1 MAWQASADAGG
12 QLMASLDP
20 DRTGTLSLCGKTIGT
35 AACTDT
41 ITPPPGS
48 QLVTAG
54 SAQAASK
61 GGGAMAGINLIVLM
75 LLAGLKLFIT
85 RSASQ
90 D

>member
-1 MAWQASADAGG
+1 MTVPLVSVSQAGWERPATQWRAGNNYRNSIVG
-12 QLMASLDP
+12 RRIALRDS
-20 DRTGTLSLCGKTIGT
+20 
-35 AACTDT
+35 
-41 ITPPPGS
+41 
-48 QLVTAG
+48 TAG
-54 SAQAASK
+54 AAQAASK